1 MADAAQIASLCDGAV
16 LVVRAGETSRN
27 LIKQSF
33 QQLSQVG
40 CTLLGVILN
49 RVETA
54 GRAYKKYYGK
64 CGKYYKQYGYGEYGR
79 YGQEAASSKDK

>member
-1 MADAAQIASLCDGAV
+1 M
-16 LVVRAGETSRN
+16 VRAGETSRN

-33 QQLSQVG
+33 QQLSLVG

-49 RVETA
+49 RVETT
-54 GRAYKKYYGK
+54 GRAYKRYYGK
-64 CGKYYKQYGYGEYGR
+64 YGKYYNKYGYGEYGR